1 MSLTPTKVLYKR
13 GSRFA
18 SATACLAI
26 SSFYAFFNGAC
37 TLYRIKNGNMNMNL
51 IRSGGIQNICVIET

>member
-1 MSLTPTKVLYKR
+1 MSIGQSP
-13 GSRFA
+13 SRFA

-26 SSFYAFFNGAC
+26 SSLYAFFNGAC